1 MREYLVVG
9 GGVGFTAYEDGEASD
24 IYSTAHMA
32 QVTLGDVI
40 ALPVPRVLRAGE
52 VTFLGWSDTIPT
64 GTLEALNPTIVI
76 PCPDDTKEF
85 LTQQNG
91 QFKKGMR
98 SVIVQYQG
106 KFTCF
111 VL

>member
-1 MREYLVVG
+1 
-9 GGVGFTAYEDGEASD
+9 
-24 IYSTAHMA
+24 
-32 QVTLGDVI
+32 VTLRDVLT
-40 ALPVPRVLRAGE
+40 LPVPHVLPAGE

-64 GTLEALNPTIVI
+64 GTLGPLDPTIVI

-85 LTQQNG
+85 LTKQYE